1 MPPKDRSEYPKLPPA
16 RMRMIH
22 AVTAAVALSGILLSW
37 QAGRLDQEK
46 AFSAQRN
53 EVQTELAD
61 FRSRLETRIYS
72 SLALARGLTTNL
84 VLNPELGSDDFARV
98 AQELRMSDPYQ
109 LSVALAPG
117 YRVSEVYPEA
127 AAFGLAGLDLMQS
140 PALKPSLLTAIKND
154 NAVLAGPWQMPDG
167 RLGLTCVLPVW
178 VDRDGVPRLWGATA
192 LTLDFEEVLAAAG
205 LELLEGNLQLEIR
218 GRDAMGPAG
227 ESFVGAGRKMGKDA
241 VRVPVFVPGGSWL
254 LSGKPRGDW
263 QVPGWWA
270 TSAGMIGLFLTLFI
284 TLAVF
289 SILRDRLR
297 IRTMAGVDSLTL
309 LPNRRAALA
318 RLHDLISR
326 GRRAEQPFAV
336 LAIDLDGFKPINDRH
351 GHATGDAVLAAVGER
366 LQHSVRAMDT
376 IARMGGDEFLLLV
389 NGEMAGTDEALRAY
403 AARIRQSL
411 MDPISVGGHSLS
423 IGASVGVAAFP
434 RHGLDAQALLREAD
448 LAMYRAKR
456 EKMTGIELA
465 TLLPPSEDAA

>member
-1 MPPKDRSEYPKLPPA
+1 MWAGNAIIAACCQSSLPAMPPKDRSEYPKLPPA

-227 ESFVGAGRKMGKDA
+227 ESFVGAGR
-241 VRVPVFVPGGSWL
+241 
-254 LSGKPRGDW
+254 
-263 QVPGWWA
+263 
-270 TSAGMIGLFLTLFI
+270 
-284 TLAVF
+284 
-289 SILRDRLR
+289 
-297 IRTMAGVDSLTL
+297 
-309 LPNRRAALA
+309 
-318 RLHDLISR
+318 
-326 GRRAEQPFAV
+326 
-336 LAIDLDGFKPINDRH
+336 
-351 GHATGDAVLAAVGER
+351 
-366 LQHSVRAMDT
+366 
-376 IARMGGDEFLLLV
+376 
-389 NGEMAGTDEALRAY
+389 
-403 AARIRQSL
+403 
-411 MDPISVGGHSLS
+411 
-423 IGASVGVAAFP
+423 
-434 RHGLDAQALLREAD
+434 
-448 LAMYRAKR
+448 
-456 EKMTGIELA
+456 
-465 TLLPPSEDAA
+465 